1 MGERLRILPVR
12 YADTSLTESRE
23 NKNTHQGVLLFFDAP
38 AVGFEPTTNALHVI
52 QYFHKGVDYIFT
64 MFILR

>member
-23 NKNTHQGVLLFFDAP
+23 NKNTHQGVLLFFDARP
-38 AVGFEPTTNALHVI
+38 SQRLSTF
-52 QYFHKGVDYIFT
+52 
-64 MFILR
+64 